1 MWDYV
6 CQDCRRA
13 IETDPSLIKA
23 YFFQGQA
30 LFELELYDE
39 SIASLKRGEFF
50 DVIHSGLCKWLW

>member
-1 MWDYV
+1 MWENV

-13 IETDPSLIKA
+13 IETDPSLVKA

-30 LFELELYDE
+30 LCELEYYDE

-50 DVIHSGLCKWLW
+50 YAGNKI